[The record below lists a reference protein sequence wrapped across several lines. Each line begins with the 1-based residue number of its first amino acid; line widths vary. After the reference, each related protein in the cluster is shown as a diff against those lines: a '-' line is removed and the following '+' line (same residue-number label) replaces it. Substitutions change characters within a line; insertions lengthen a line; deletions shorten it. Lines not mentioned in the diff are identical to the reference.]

1 MMLRR
6 AFLIAAGRA
15 GQVLLANARVYD
27 DGRAV
32 AGQMRQARLAQAALA
47 GAELQE
53 QIAEWMTHAPSEQI
67 IRHHDMSVSVLERC
81 CYYPV

>member
-6 AFLIAAGRA
+6 AFLITAGRA
-15 GQVLLANARVYD
+15 GQVLLASARVYD
-27 DGRAV
+27 DGRVV

-47 GAELQE
+47 GAKLQK
-53 QIAEWMTHAPSEQI
+53 QVAEWVTHAPPEQI
-67 IRHHDMSVSVLERC
+67 IRNHDISVSVLEPC